1 MPRPALREAILNAIV
16 HRDYTTGIPIQ
27 IKVFPDSVIVYND
40 GRLPENWTVSDL
52 LARHRSYPYNP
63 KIAYAFY
70 RSGYIETW
78 GRGIERITEACEYA
92 RKPKPLFEASPGE
105 IKVTF
110 FTDIDTTVNGKP
122 DNNTNDTVKDTIN
135 DTQRRILKLFTANA
149 KTTVQAISA
158 ELGINERNVKKNI
171 KALKDAGLVKRV
183 GAAKSGHWIVIQPK
197 IDRADK
203 PATTVIRRK
212 K

>member
-1 MPRPALREAILNAIV
+1 LWYSGIERLSEKSG
-16 HRDYTTGIPIQ
+16 YTIHKTRF
-27 IKVFPDSVIVYND
+27 V
-40 GRLPENWTVSDL
+40 R
-52 LARHRSYPYNP
+52 RSYFFGRQFVNRLLHI
-63 KIAYAFY
+63 IAYAFY
-70 RSGYIETW
+70 RYGYIETW